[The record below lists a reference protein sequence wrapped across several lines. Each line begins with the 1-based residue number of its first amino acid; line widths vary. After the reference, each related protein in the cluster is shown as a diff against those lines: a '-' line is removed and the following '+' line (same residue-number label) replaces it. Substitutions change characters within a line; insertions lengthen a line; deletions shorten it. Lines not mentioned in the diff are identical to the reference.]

1 MTDTEICALTDKQ
14 SIQQVIDHF
23 RPAIRTV
30 LQEIDM
36 CPDWDTSSLADTLG
50 ISRQDMTDILEGKH
64 TQNVLPCILRI
75 LASLNWAIS
84 HSTLFS
90 GERKYILPYHN
101 GTAKLEFFN
110 DSKNIKNFMP
120 SDFQIAP
127 FEILKIHINVTLHV
141 SQMVDFVQN
150 EKCKNVIFTLPPTQ
164 PP

>member
-1 MTDTEICALTDKQ
+1 MIGTEQARCSNSAQVSNMSGVDTKSQSTERPQSSCSDKIPDQSQVNKNKENTELLTDTEICALTDKQ

-64 TQNVLPCILRI
+64 TQNVLPCFLRI
-75 LASLNWAIS
+75 LASLNWAMS

-90 GERKYILPYHN
+90 GERKYILPYN
-101 GTAKLEFFN
+101 NSTAKLEFF
-110 DSKNIKNFMP
+110 I
-120 SDFQIAP
+120 
-127 FEILKIHINVTLHV
+127 V
-141 SQMVDFVQN
+141 
-150 EKCKNVIFTLPPTQ
+150 
-164 PP
+164 